1 MNMKKAIYL
10 LIIFLCSSSIA
21 SQAQL
26 RLITEDGTDVSYDTI
41 YQTIY
46 PTNSLFELHIKL
58 INEYGGNFNTK
69 ARRTNV
75 QMIDGT
81 QNYFCWGTC
90 YSPPV
95 NVSSGNDFVLVPAND
110 TCNTA
115 LLCYFKPLGNTGDQI
130 IRYSIFDTGANIDS
144 VSFVLVIHVEFPSDP
159 LLLQIPE
166 DDFVTNTDV
175 YLNTDIDTTVNEFHE
190 IIYPLNITNNSNTI
204 KQILVKKK
212 ELNIISGSQNF
223 FAWKST
229 YSPSVFNDTSGILIY
244 PNTTINNRFKAIYR
258 PNGTIGESI
267 IQYVFYNKFDLADSS
282 YVNIHFNAIQN
293 GIAHYS
299 NDDLNI
305 YPNPAKE
312 ILQVNGLNTSSSVS
326 IIDIHGS
333 RILNESIDG
342 KTNKSINV
350 SNLSSGIYFLEIRSS
365 KGVSFKKFV
374 KE

>member
-1 MNMKKAIYL
+1 MKQSFYL
-10 LIIFLCSSSIA
+10 TLIILTFGFFNA
-21 SQAQL
+21 DAQL
-26 RLITEDGTDVSYDTI
+26 KLLNEEGVDISYDTV

-46 PTNSLFELHIKL
+46 PSKSLFEMHVKL
-58 INEYGGNFNTK
+58 VNQYGSNFNTK

-75 QMIDGT
+75 QMINGT

-95 NVSSGNDFVLVPAND
+95 NVSPGNDHVVIPPSD
-110 TCNTA
+110 TCATP

-159 LLLQIPE
+159 LLLQIPD
-166 DDFVTNTDV
+166 DDFVTNTEV

-244 PNTTINNRFKAIYR
+244 PNITINNRFKAIYR

-267 IQYVFYNKFDLADSS
+267 IQYVFYNKFDLTDSS

-293 GIAHYS
+293 GISHYS
-299 NDDLNI
+299 NDDLII

-312 ILQVNGLNTSSSVS
+312 ILQLSGLNNSSSIS
-326 IIDIHGS
+326 IIDLNGS
-333 RILNESIDG
+333 YILNESIVG
-342 KTNKSINV
+342 KTSTSINV
-350 SNLSSGIYFLEIRSS
+350 SNLSAGIYFLEIRSS
-365 KGVSFKKFV
+365 KGVTFKKFV